1 MLDRPS
7 FLLRKSS
14 IDIERSEIRRT
25 SFANDSYE
33 CIRINDRRK
42 DFSGEKKMKVIL
54 KDDVEKLGKCG
65 EVVEVKDGYGR
76 NFLIARNLA
85 IPAIKGNL
93 KAIREVTKQKQ
104 MRDLKKKKQEER
116 LKIQL
121 EKISCTAEVRV
132 GEEDKVFGSVTAQ
145 DISELLKEKGFE
157 IDRHK
162 ILLETPIKALGVYT
176 VPIKISGDVVA
187 SLKVWVMK
195 KQETLK

>member
-1 MLDRPS
+1 
-7 FLLRKSS
+7 
-14 IDIERSEIRRT
+14 
-25 SFANDSYE
+25 
-33 CIRINDRRK
+33 
-42 DFSGEKKMKVIL
+42 MKIIL

-85 IPAIKGNL
+85 IPATKGNL
-93 KAIREVTKQKQ
+93 KAIREVTKQKEIK
-104 MRDLKKKKQEER
+104 DLKKKRQEER

-176 VPIKISGDVVA
+176 VPIKVSSDLVA

-195 KQETLK
+195 KTTDL

>member
-1 MLDRPS
+1 
-7 FLLRKSS
+7 
-14 IDIERSEIRRT
+14 
-25 SFANDSYE
+25 
-33 CIRINDRRK
+33 
-42 DFSGEKKMKVIL
+42 MKIIL

-85 IPAIKGNL
+85 IPATKGNL
-93 KAIREVTKQKQ
+93 KAIREVTKQKEIK
-104 MRDLKKKKQEER
+104 DLKKKRQEER

-176 VPIKISGDVVA
+176 VPIKVSSDLVA
-187 SLKVWVMK
+187 NLKVWVMK
-195 KQETLK
+195 KTTDLQNNL

>member
-1 MLDRPS
+1 
-7 FLLRKSS
+7 
-14 IDIERSEIRRT
+14 
-25 SFANDSYE
+25 
-33 CIRINDRRK
+33 
-42 DFSGEKKMKVIL
+42 MKVIL
-54 KDDVEKLGKCG
+54 KDDLEKLGKCG

-85 IPAIKGNL
+85 IPATKGNL
-93 KAIREVTKQKQ
+93 KAIQEVTKQKG
-104 MRDLKKKKQEER
+104 MRDLKKKRHEER

-176 VPIKISGDVVA
+176 VPIKVSSDLVA

-195 KQETLK
+195 KTTVL

>member
-1 MLDRPS
+1 
-7 FLLRKSS
+7 
-14 IDIERSEIRRT
+14 
-25 SFANDSYE
+25 
-33 CIRINDRRK
+33 
-42 DFSGEKKMKVIL
+42 MKIIL

-85 IPAIKGNL
+85 IPATKGNL
-93 KAIREVTKQKQ
+93 KAIREVTKQKEIK
-104 MRDLKKKKQEER
+104 DLKKKRQEER

-162 ILLETPIKALGVYT
+162 ILLETPIKALGFYT
-176 VPIKISGDVVA
+176 VPIKVSSDLVA
-187 SLKVWVMK
+187 NLKVWVMK
-195 KQETLK
+195 KTTVL

>member
-1 MLDRPS
+1 
-7 FLLRKSS
+7 
-14 IDIERSEIRRT
+14 
-25 SFANDSYE
+25 
-33 CIRINDRRK
+33 
-42 DFSGEKKMKVIL
+42 MKVIL
-54 KDDVEKLGKCG
+54 KDDLEKLGKCG

-85 IPAIKGNL
+85 IPATKGNL
-93 KAIREVTKQKQ
+93 KAIQEVTKQKG
-104 MRDLKKKKQEER
+104 MRDLKKKRQEER

-145 DISELLKEKGFE
+145 NISELLKEKGFE

-176 VPIKISGDVVA
+176 IPIKVSSDLVA
-187 SLKVWVMK
+187 NLKVWVMK
-195 KQETLK
+195 KTTVL

>member
-1 MLDRPS
+1 
-7 FLLRKSS
+7 
-14 IDIERSEIRRT
+14 
-25 SFANDSYE
+25 
-33 CIRINDRRK
+33 
-42 DFSGEKKMKVIL
+42 MKVIL
-54 KDDVEKLGKCG
+54 KDDLEKLGKCG

-85 IPAIKGNL
+85 IPATKGNL
-93 KAIREVTKQKQ
+93 KAIREVTKQKDI
-104 MRDLKKKKQEER
+104 RDLKKKRQEEK

-176 VPIKISGDVVA
+176 VPIKVSSDLVA
-187 SLKVWVMK
+187 NLKVWVMK
-195 KQETLK
+195 KTTVL